1 MKKIMT
7 PLIIGGGSMLALLL
21 VAMSSGASEGI
32 EETGGLE
39 PDDDDLLGVAM
50 VSGAIPDRPSEFF
63 SWSEFER
70 TKTGLPNQ
78 ASNQEKL
85 RLLVLHNTVL
95 LPLRR
100 HVKRKIHI
108 TSGFRSQQVNRRV
121 GGSETSRHMTGEAV
135 DIKVDGMAPE
145 AVAATIVKLG
155 LPFDQLIWYDSW
167 VHVGIR
173 VAEGNRGEVFHSPRS
188 KTYIEKRPNAAL
200 AV

>member
-1 MKKIMT
+1 MKNMT
-7 PLIIGGGSMLALLL
+7 PLIIGGGSMLVLLL
-21 VAMSSGASEGI
+21 VAMSSAGANEEI

-39 PDDDDLLGVAM
+39 PDDDDLMGVAM

-63 SWSEFER
+63 SWPEFER
-70 TKTGLPNQ
+70 TKTGLPNR
-78 ASNQEKL
+78 ASNQERL

-95 LPLRR
+95 LPLRE
-100 HVKRKIHI
+100 HVKRQIHI
-108 TSGFRSQQVNRRV
+108 TSGFRSEEVNRKV

-135 DIKVDGMAPE
+135 DFKVDGMTPE

-155 LPFDQLIWYDSW
+155 LPFDQLIWYGSW

-173 VAEGNRGEVFHSPRS
+173 VAEGNRGEVFYSPKS